1 MRISGILAVVVLICV
16 GQPALAHA
24 DAAMSAAQTLADAST
39 VFDGM
44 LLYLRIKV
52 ALVLL
57 IVAAIAG
64 LAHLAHRSQ
73 HSRLE
78 GELAGRIG

>member
-1 MRISGILAVVVLICV
+1 
-16 GQPALAHA
+16 
-24 DAAMSAAQTLADAST
+24 
-39 VFDGM
+39 M

-78 GELAGRIG
+78 GELAGRIS